1 MIKTIALNIVYLSI
15 LKLLNHIG
23 EDTWNLNTILGCV
36 FMVYNGLAHFF
47 CAQHTTAFLRFS
59 NTVYLNTLLFML
71 MSQTIGDNSGNSTA
85 ETIIKK
91 TYMWVNIVLCIYS
104 SIIVAFIGI
113 EDYLRHSHNPLYGET
128 VRALIDA
135 VSGHGGTRN
144 THITFMG
151 FELYNNG
158 INVITEDDLEA
169 FAPTYNVSEISEI
182 SETQETRET
191 QNTCPICLDTVS
203 GLCRKLSCEHTFH
216 AICID
221 SWVLKAAHST
231 CPLCRSSIRT

>member
-1 MIKTIALNIVYLSI
+1 MIKTVALNIIYLSI
-15 LKLLNHIG
+15 LKLLNSIG
-23 EDTWNLNTILGCV
+23 EDTWNLNTITGCV
-36 FMVYNGLAHFF
+36 FMIYNGLSHIIYAP
-47 CAQHTTAFLRFS
+47 QTTGFVRFS

-71 MSQTIGDNSGNSTA
+71 MSQTIAGNSENSTA

-113 EDYLRHSHNPLYGET
+113 EDYLRHSHNPLYMET
-128 VRALIDA
+128 VHAIHDA
-135 VSGHGGTRN
+135 MSGHGGTRN
-144 THITFMG
+144 VHITFMG
-151 FELYNNG
+151 FTLYNNG
-158 INVITEDDLEA
+158 INVITEDALEII
-169 FAPTYNVSEISEI
+169 APVYTI
-182 SETQETRET
+182 ETRET
-191 QNTCPICLDTVS
+191 EDKCPICLDMVS
-203 GLCRKLSCEHTFH
+203 GMCRKLSCDHIFH